1 MNNLIVKILRSPY
14 FIGNIE
20 RKLPLAFETVG
31 QQASGPEVGVLRE
44 AVLIGM
50 FMAFFGDEQVT
61 PNENAVEADIDCY
74 VGNFPLSIKT
84 ITGTGMGGI
93 RIKWTSETEKAEEFI
108 FAFAPQCDLLV
119 VRIVWGRTGRISYIP
134 MEVQQDVFSKLK
146 AKYLTYAGG
155 TNTRGVNL
163 SREALSSLEKD
174 ERAVIMPLY
183 WHKSLQPQPRYE
195 RWVSYWRDERDFAD
209 V

>member
-1 MNNLIVKILRSPY
+1 MNNLIVQMFQSPD
-14 FIGNIE
+14 NLE
-20 RKLPLAFETVG
+20 RIQKKLPRAFEMVR

-50 FMAFFGDEQVT
+50 FMAFLGDEQVT
-61 PNENAVEADIDCY
+61 PNESAVEADIDCY
-74 VGNFPLSIKT
+74 VGSVPLSIKT

-108 FAFAPQCDLLV
+108 SAFAPQCDLLV
-119 VRIVWGRTGRISYIP
+119 VRIVWSRTGRISYIP
-134 MEVQQDVFSKLK
+134 VEVQREVFSKLK

-163 SREALSSLEKD
+163 SREALSSMEKD
-174 ERAVIMPLY
+174 ERTVIMPLD
-183 WHKSLQPQPRYE
+183 WHESLQPQPRYE
-195 RWVSYWRDERDFAD
+195 RWVSFWRGEGEG
-209 V
+209 

>member
-20 RKLPLAFETVG
+20 KKLPVAFEMVG

-61 PNENAVEADIDCY
+61 PNESAVEADIDCY
-74 VGNFPLSIKT
+74 VGNIPLSIKT
-84 ITGTGMGGI
+84 ITGTSMSGI

-108 FAFAPQCDLLV
+108 SAFSPRCDLLIA
-119 VRIVWGRTGRISYIP
+119 RIVWNRIGRISYIP
-134 MEVQQDVFSKLK
+134 VEVQQDVFSKLK
-146 AKYLTYAGG
+146 AKYLSYAGG

-163 SREALSSLEKD
+163 SREALSSMEKD
-174 ERAVIMPLY
+174 KRSVIMPLHWY
-183 WHKSLQPQPRYE
+183 ESLQPQPRYE
-195 RWVSYWRDERDFAD
+195 RWVSFWKGEGE
-209 V
+209 